1 MENRV
6 FCFFN
11 LKRSIL
17 KILKNI
23 PYNDITKINRM
34 LRNIFVLIIAK
45 MSNPFEIFFANIC
58 VTLRTDITNIIKI
71 SIENIPV
78 EDVIIKNQNDN
89 PAVTA
94 SDLNRGELVCIL
106 NRIDKCH

>member
-1 MENRV
+1 MEITIQN
-6 FCFFN
+6 
-11 LKRSIL
+11 
-17 KILKNI
+17 KIPRK
-23 PYNDITKINRM
+23 
-34 LRNIFVLIIAK
+34 IFVLIIAK

-58 VTLRTDITNIIKI
+58 VTLRTIATNMIKI

-78 EDVIIKNQNDN
+78 VDVMIKNQKDN

>member
-1 MENRV
+1 
-6 FCFFN
+6 
-11 LKRSIL
+11 
-17 KILKNI
+17 
-23 PYNDITKINRM
+23 
-34 LRNIFVLIIAK
+34 

-58 VTLRTDITNIIKI
+58 VTLRTTTTNIIKI

-78 EDVIIKNQNDN
+78 NDVIMKNQNES

-94 SDLNRGELVCIL
+94 SDLNLGALVCIL